1 MMKNNKYFP
10 NVMLTVVVAL
20 TLLVCRVIR
29 TFGPMWVL
37 PQLDIPNMVLLS
49 LAALLLAHYLG
60 KEQVRVDVWTV
71 VMAVVTFGLLPFAA
85 GFAELVAVPKLALA
99 GGVVF
104 AAETW
109 LFGQMQERLS
119 SGPAAK
125 AAPVL
130 SALGLYLA
138 AQCFAGIIL

>member
-1 MMKNNKYFP
+1 MNNKKYFP
-10 NVMLTVVVAL
+10 NLMLTGVVAL
-20 TLLVCRVIR
+20 ALLACRVIR

-37 PQLDIPNMVLLS
+37 PQLDIPNIALLS
-49 LAALLLAHYLG
+49 LAALLLTHYLG
-60 KEQVRVDVWTV
+60 KEQVQLDVWSAL
-71 VMAVVTFGLLPFAA
+71 MALVTFTALPFAA
-85 GFAELVAVPKLALA
+85 GFASLIEVPKLALVGCVTYLA
-99 GGVVF
+99 M
-104 AAETW
+104 AW

-138 AQCFAGIIL
+138 VQCFSGIIL

>member
-1 MMKNNKYFP
+1 MNNKKYFP
-10 NVMLTVVVAL
+10 NLMLTGVMAL
-20 TLLVCRVIR
+20 ALLVCRVIR

-37 PQLDIPNMVLLS
+37 PQLDIPNIALLS
-49 LAALLLAHYLG
+49 LVALLLTHYLG
-60 KEQVRVDVWTV
+60 KAQVQLDVWSAL
-71 VMAVVTFGLLPFAA
+71 MALVTFAALPFAA
-85 GFAELVAVPKLALA
+85 GFAALTAVPKLALVGCVTYLA
-99 GGVVF
+99 M
-104 AAETW
+104 AW

-138 AQCFAGIIL
+138 VQCFSGIIL

>member
-1 MMKNNKYFP
+1 MNNKKYFP
-10 NVMLTVVVAL
+10 NLMLTGVVAL
-20 TLLVCRVIR
+20 ALLVCRVIR

-37 PQLDIPNMVLLS
+37 PQLDIPNIALLS
-49 LAALLLAHYLG
+49 LAALLLTHYLG
-60 KEQVRVDVWTV
+60 KEQVQLDVWSAL
-71 VMAVVTFGLLPFAA
+71 MALVTFAVLPFAA
-85 GFAELVAVPKLALA
+85 GFAALTALPKLALA
-99 GGVVF
+99 GCVTYL
-104 AAETW
+104 AMAW

-138 AQCFAGIIL
+138 VQCFAGIIL